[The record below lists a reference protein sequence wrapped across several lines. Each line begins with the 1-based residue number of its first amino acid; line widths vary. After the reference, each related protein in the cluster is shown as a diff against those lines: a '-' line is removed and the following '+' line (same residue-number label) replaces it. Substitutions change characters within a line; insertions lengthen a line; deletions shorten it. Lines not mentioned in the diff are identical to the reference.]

1 MFSNLFH
8 MELIRYTKNKS
19 ALASV
24 ILTLFLY
31 IFSFLFFKLELLIM
45 QGSDSLYEE
54 EYVVLQNFAL
64 QALTSMFA
72 FFMGISVILTTTSF
86 YKNRIYYNV
95 NGVISSRIKLFF
107 ADLTVLFVI
116 AASGTAV
123 VVLYSFL
130 VGRHL
135 NGHWIFLR
143 SNTML
148 IFAILFVFTRIF
160 FCILGGF
167 ALSHLFRRAAL
178 AISVALAFQS
188 VQGVLFFATTVYIRS
203 QLGDDM
209 SSNPFAAAI
218 GSLEAPTMALL
229 NVACGADSPLM
240 PGTTLAI
247 TSVPFAII
255 FIVAA
260 ISAGRRIEV

>member
-1 MFSNLFH
+1 

-24 ILTLFLY
+24 IVTLFLY
-31 IFSFLFFKLELLIM
+31 IFSFLFLRVEFMIILDS
-45 QGSDSLYEE
+45 GSLYEE
-54 EYVVLQNFAL
+54 EYVALQNFAL
-64 QALTSMFA
+64 QLLTSMTSLFL
-72 FFMGISVILTTTSF
+72 GISVILTTTSF

-107 ADLTVLFVI
+107 ADLMVLFVI
-116 AASGTAV
+116 AASATAV
-123 VVLYSFL
+123 IVLYSFHF
-130 VGRHL
+130 GRYL
-135 NGHWIFLR
+135 NRGWLFGR
-143 SNTML
+143 NDTML
-148 IFAILFVFTRIF
+148 IFAILFVFSRIF

-167 ALSHLFRRAAL
+167 ALSHIFRRAML
-178 AISVALAFQS
+178 AISTALALQCM
-188 VQGVLFFATTVYIRS
+188 QGALFFATTVYIQS

-209 SSNPFAAAI
+209 RSNPFAEVI
-218 GSLEAPTMALL
+218 RSLEAPTMALL

-260 ISAGRRIEV
+260 IAAGRRIEV

>member
-1 MFSNLFH
+1 
-8 MELIRYTKNKS
+8 MELIRYIKNKS

-24 ILTLFLY
+24 IVTLFLY
-31 IFSFLFFKLELLIM
+31 IFSFLFLRLEMLIIL
-45 QGSDSLYEE
+45 DSGGLYEE
-54 EYVVLQNFAL
+54 EYIVLQNFAL
-64 QALTSMFA
+64 QTLTSMFSL
-72 FFMGISVILTTTSF
+72 FMGLSVILTTTSF

-107 ADLTVLFVI
+107 ADLMVLLVI
-116 AASGTAV
+116 AASATAV

-130 VGRHL
+130 FGRYL
-135 NGHWIFLR
+135 NGHWLFGR
-143 SNTML
+143 NNTML
-148 IFAILFVFTRIF
+148 SFAILFVFSRIF
-160 FCILGGF
+160 FCLLGGF
-167 ALSHLFRRAAL
+167 ALSHIFRRAML
-178 AISVALAFQS
+178 AISVALALQCM
-188 VQGVLFFATTVYIRS
+188 QGALFFATTVYIQS
-203 QLGDDM
+203 QLGDGM
-209 SSNPFAAAI
+209 NSNPFAAAI

-260 ISAGRRIEV
+260 IAAGRRIEV